1 LDSGIL
7 HRLLPCF
14 HCQRTE
20 VAVGKGSKRSFSDAD
35 YGDGSHVIRIA
46 RKGSAM
52 TVTIDSRLDDR
63 LLEKAAAEGMTVP
76 AYVER
81 LVESG

>member
-1 LDSGIL
+1 
-7 HRLLPCF
+7 
-14 HCQRTE
+14 
-20 VAVGKGSKRSFSDAD
+20 
-35 YGDGSHVIRIA
+35 
-46 RKGSAM
+46 M

-63 LLEKAAAEGMTVP
+63 LLEKAAAEGITVP